1 MRRVSIIVPAYNE
14 APTLVGVVQEIAA
27 AAYALLDDHEI
38 LIVDDGST
46 DQTGTLAD
54 DLAREFP
61 RVRAFHQPRNQGIAA
76 AYARALTVARL
87 DFVTFLPADGEVAP
101 FSIRAIFAA
110 IGTADLVVPYHANPE
125 ARQPH
130 RRLLTWASTALVN
143 LLFGLHLRYFQGPV
157 VYPTDLARRLPKTAG
172 GFYFLTQMLL
182 HALAEGHTYTQV
194 GLMHQGRR
202 HGFSHA
208 VSLGK
213 ILRALWTILTVW
225 WVIHRTGGS
234 PRV

>member
-1 MRRVSIIVPAYNE
+1 MECRVSIIVPAYNE
-14 APTLVGVVQEIAA
+14 APTVDGVVREIAA
-27 AAYALLDDHEI
+27 AATALLDDYEI

-46 DQTGTLAD
+46 DQTGALAD

-61 RVRAFHQPRNQGIAA
+61 RARALHQPRNQGIAA
-76 AYARALTVARL
+76 AYARALALARL

-101 FSIRAIFAA
+101 FSIRDLFAA
-110 IGTADLVVPYHANPE
+110 IGTADLVIPYHANPQ
-125 ARQPH
+125 ARQYH
-130 RRLLTWASTALVN
+130 RRLLTWASTALVRR
-143 LLFGLHLRYFQGPV
+143 LFGFPLRYFQGPV
-157 VYPTDLARRLPKTAG
+157 VYPTALARRLPKTSG

-182 HALAEGHTYTQV
+182 HALAEGHSYTQV

-213 ILRALWTILTVW
+213 ILRALWTIWTTYRAL
-225 WVIHRTGGS
+225 HR
-234 PRV
+234 